1 MVFRDELWPDFGRE
15 AFEQSLEEFYERR
28 RRFGAR

>member
-1 MVFRDELWPDFGRE
+1 VFRDELWPDFGRE
-15 AFEQSLEEFYERR
+15 AFAESLEEFANRR